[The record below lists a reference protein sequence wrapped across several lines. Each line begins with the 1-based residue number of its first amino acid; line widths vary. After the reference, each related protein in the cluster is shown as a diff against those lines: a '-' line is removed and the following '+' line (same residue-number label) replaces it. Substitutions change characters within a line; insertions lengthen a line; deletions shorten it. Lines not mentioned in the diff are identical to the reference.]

1 MPRLTDDL
9 EALEY
14 DLAKY
19 PGTDESAHLN
29 RRLIL
34 RQAFQSWGDARYAE
48 GLADGRRDVH
58 DARRLARDAEEK
70 AAAAQGQPEA
80 PDGR

>member
-1 MPRLTDDL
+1 VPRLTDDL
-9 EALEY
+9 EALEHE
-14 DLAKY
+14 LARY
-19 PGTDESAHLN
+19 PGNDESAHLN

-34 RQAFQSWGDARYAE
+34 RQALQSWGDGRYAE

-70 AAAAQGQPEA
+70 AREA
-80 PDGR
+80 DDG

>member
-1 MPRLTDDL
+1 LPRLTDEL

-19 PGTDESAHLN
+19 PGTDENAHLN

-34 RQAFQSWGDARYAE
+34 RQALQSWGDNRYAE

-58 DARRLARDAEEK
+58 DARHLARDAGEK
-70 AAAAQGQPEA
+70 AKEA
-80 PDGR
+80 DSDR

>member
-1 MPRLTDDL
+1 MPRLTDEL

-19 PGTDESAHLN
+19 PGTDEDAFLN

-34 RQAFQSWGDARYAE
+34 RKAFQSWGDDRYGE
-48 GLADGRRDVH
+48 GLADGRRDVR
-58 DARRLARDAEEK
+58 DARRQAREAEK
-70 AAAAQGQPEA
+70 TTAPEA
-80 PDGR
+80 DGG